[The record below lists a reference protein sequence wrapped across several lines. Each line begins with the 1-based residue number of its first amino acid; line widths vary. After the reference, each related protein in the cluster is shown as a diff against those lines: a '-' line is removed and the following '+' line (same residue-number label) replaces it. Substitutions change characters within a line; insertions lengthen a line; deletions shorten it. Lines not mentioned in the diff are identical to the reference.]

1 MFREQ
6 LIETASKIGS
16 EIDNLYSY
24 TLQVE
29 KDLLKEKNK
38 TKLFAEKLQEALKA
52 LKELEEE

>member
-24 TLQVE
+24 TRQVE

-38 TKLFAEKLQEALKA
+38 TKLFAEKLQEALK
-52 LKELEEE
+52 ELEEE